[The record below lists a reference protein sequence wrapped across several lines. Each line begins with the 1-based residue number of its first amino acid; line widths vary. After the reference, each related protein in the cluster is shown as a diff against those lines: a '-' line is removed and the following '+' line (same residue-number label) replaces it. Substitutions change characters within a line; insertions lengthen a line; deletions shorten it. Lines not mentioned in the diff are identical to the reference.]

1 MRETGGDRE
10 TVGIVGQ
17 SGTGK
22 TTLLKWLIARERRVL
37 IWDWRGEY
45 DGDEIT
51 TLADLPQR
59 SYYRARFCVR
69 YRPFQADLVA
79 EFNQLARFLCRQQD
93 SVGRCRDFTF
103 VIDEAALVTR
113 NRNDASGLS
122 LLLRVTRHQR
132 INLLWASQYPCN
144 LPHAFLSESR
154 RLYVFR
160 LEDPFDVRRIAGRFK
175 PEDLARIP
183 RLPDRHYL
191 TTGGSVPGERGNSW
205 TG

>member
-1 MRETGGDRE
+1 MRSTGSDRE

-22 TTLLKWLIARERRVL
+22 TTLLKFLIAREHRVI

-45 DGDEIT
+45 DGEEVSN
-51 TLADLPQR
+51 LYDLPAK
-59 SYYRARFCVR
+59 SYYHDRFKVR
-69 YRPFQADLVA
+69 YRPFAADLVA
-79 EFNQLARFLCRQQD
+79 EFSRLAQFLCRQTD
-93 SVGRCRDFTF
+93 RVGRCKNFTF

-113 NRNDASGLS
+113 NRNDSTGLS

-154 RLYVFR
+154 VLHAFR
-160 LEDPFDVRRIAGRFK
+160 LEDPFDVRRIAGRFS
-175 PEDLARIP
+175 PNDLEKIP
-183 RLPDRHYL
+183 RLRDRQYIS
-191 TTGGSVPGERGNSW
+191 TSNNGPGERG
-205 TG
+205 TP